1 MTEQSPGAV
10 AALGISLNYEL
21 QNGRSLVLQTHI
33 PSDQVGKPLDELLDG
48 LMKSVERQAAK
59 FEIEALK
66 KNLEANER
74 QLLQTQEDKATHESS
89 MKLAWDATNRKGAY
103 KPTPQQES
111 AIRNFNITE
120 KRLTEEIAKVNELIK
135 EREQKIAA

>member
-21 QNGRSLVLQTHI
+21 QYGRSLVLQTHI
-33 PSDQVGKPLDELLDG
+33 PSDQIGQPLDTLLDG

-74 QLLQTQEDKATHESS
+74 QLLQTTEDANQHEEKIKAE
-89 MKLAWDATNRKGAY
+89 WERGNRQGEY
-103 KPTPQQES
+103 KPTPQQAS
-111 AIRNFNITE
+111 ATNNFRITQ
-120 KRLTEEIAKVNELIK
+120 KRLTDEIAKINDLIK